1 MDRKGMTLARH
12 LMDSRFRGN
21 DGVGGNDEVRG
32 NNARG
37 RTRDDGLV
45 DLLTVI
51 AATAARIA
59 REVNRAGLVDI
70 LGFTGEQNV
79 QGEAVRKLDVLAH
92 DMLIDALRPSG
103 HVCALASEEAEHPL
117 FLAPHEPRGP
127 YVVLFDPLDG
137 SSNIDAGI
145 TIGTI
150 FSVYRAPRPDA
161 TLSDLL
167 QSGSRQIAAG
177 YALYGSSTLFVYTA
191 GAGVHGYTL
200 DAGEF
205 RLTHENLRMPERGT
219 VYSANEA
226 NYPRWCAGVRRY
238 IDALKDPAN
247 PCTYSARYVGSLV
260 ADFHRTLLY
269 GGLFLYPADPR
280 DAPNGK
286 LRLLYEAAPLA
297 RIAEAAGGRAS
308 TGDEDVL
315 ALQPTALHQRVPL
328 FIGSIEDVSAVE
340 ASIRRYA
347 EPEAVAAAR

>member
-1 MDRKGMTLARH
+1 MDRKGMTLSQH
-12 LMDSRFRGN
+12 LMDSRLRGKDAWGSPQ
-21 DGVGGNDEVRG
+21 DGDLAG
-32 NNARG
+32 
-37 RTRDDGLV
+37 
-45 DLLTVI
+45 LLTTLAS
-51 AATAARIA
+51 AATCIS

-70 LGFTGEQNV
+70 LGFTGEHNV

-117 FLAPHEPRGP
+117 FLAPNEPRGP

-167 QSGSRQIAAG
+167 QGGSRQIAAG

-200 DAGEF
+200 DADVGEF

-226 NYPRWCAGVRRY
+226 NYPRWCAGVQRY
-238 IDALKDPAN
+238 IDALKDPNA
-247 PCTYSARYVGSLV
+247 PSTYSARYVGSLV

-308 TGDEDVL
+308 TGSEDVL
-315 ALQPTALHQRVPL
+315 AVEPTALHQRVPL
-328 FIGSIEDVSAVE
+328 FIGSAADVSAVE
-340 ASIRRYA
+340 AAIRA
-347 EPEAVAAAR
+347 EQGAAKDTLHQGQIC

>member
-1 MDRKGMTLARH
+1 MDRKGMTLSQH
-12 LMDSRFRGN
+12 LKESRLGR
-21 DGVGGNDEVRG
+21 DGDLAG
-32 NNARG
+32 
-37 RTRDDGLV
+37 
-45 DLLTVI
+45 LLTTLAS
-51 AATAARIA
+51 AAQRISH
-59 REVNRAGLVDI
+59 EVNRAGLIDI
-70 LGFTGEQNV
+70 LGFTGEHNV

-92 DMLIDALRPSG
+92 DMLIDALRPCG

-150 FSVYRAPRPDA
+150 FSIYRARSADA
-161 TLSDLL
+161 SLPDLL
-167 QSGSRQIAAG
+167 QTGSRQVAAG

-191 GAGVHGYTL
+191 GAGVHSYTL
-200 DAGEF
+200 DAGVGEF
-205 RLTHENLRMPERGT
+205 RLTHDNLRMPERGT
-219 VYSANEA
+219 IYSANEA
-226 NYPRWCAGVRRY
+226 NYPLWCTGVQRY
-238 IDALKDPAN
+238 IDALKDPDG

-308 TGDEDVL
+308 TGSEDVL
-315 ALQPTALHQRVPL
+315 AVQPTALHQRVPL
-328 FIGSIEDVSAVE
+328 FIGSAEDVSAVE
-340 ASIRRYA
+340 ASIRQYA
-347 EPEAVAAAR
+347 EPEPVALGR